1 MEYGYIDIT
10 YRSRL
15 TLLNMLQA
23 SGYDTTPY
31 RRMSPKEIEMMIG
44 PSALGGALRM
54 DLTRPVQNE
63 EMKSKCVV
71 LYSFQKLKQKLDGFL
86 NELISEETAENLR
99 IDPETTEVIVM
110 LYEPVMEVFHAK
122 ALNYLK
128 KHNLMIRFFE
138 AKRIVNDP
146 TSFAIVPKHEK
157 IGEEDVK
164 KMMNECY
171 LQSKAQLPILRFHE
185 DMQARWLGLVP
196 GDVVKITR
204 SSPSAGEYT
213 LYRVCAP

>member
-122 ALNYLK
+122 ALN
-128 KHNLMIRFFE
+128 FT
-138 AKRIVNDP
+138 
-146 TSFAIVPKHEK
+146 TSF
-157 IGEEDVK
+157 
-164 KMMNECY
+164 N
-171 LQSKAQLPILRFHE
+171 SKPFLI
-185 DMQARWLGLVP
+185 
-196 GDVVKITR
+196 
-204 SSPSAGEYT
+204 
-213 LYRVCAP
+213 